1 MAPTSGNPDDETGSG
16 APDQTPPTGA
26 EDTGHDQRPAAR
38 DGARAGT
45 SGPHGT
51 PPDVPTMPQAHVSE
65 VTARSIS
72 GGLAL
77 LLGLAGLIV
86 GIALLAVAA
95 GSDSGSTQGV
105 LVPVGIVVIIAA
117 VVAMRGLNMVAP
129 GEARVV
135 QLFGRYRGTIRT
147 DGLRW
152 VNPLTTRRRVST
164 RVRNNE
170 TPVLKVNDAYGNPIE
185 LAAVVVWK
193 VRDTAQA
200 TFEVDDFLEF
210 VATQTEAAVR
220 HIAIEYPY
228 DAHEQGDLS
237 LRGNAEEITE
247 KLVVELSARVR
258 AAGVQVVE
266 SRFTHLAYAPEI
278 ASAMLQRQQA
288 GAVVAARRE
297 IVDGAVGMVEAAL
310 RRLRRLRQEDIV
322 TLDEE
327 RQAAMVSNLL
337 VVLCGDRAAQP
348 IVNTGTLYQ

>member
-1 MAPTSGNPDDETGSG
+1 MSDTISTDDST
-16 APDQTPPTGA
+16 DQADIPPLP
-26 EDTGHDQRPAAR
+26 EPRVRERPAR
-38 DGARAGT
+38 N
-45 SGPHGT
+45 
-51 PPDVPTMPQAHVSE
+51 V
-65 VTARSIS
+65 S

-77 LLGLAGLIV
+77 LGGLAGLV
-86 GIALLAVAA
+86 GGVGLILAGAAVAA
-95 GSDSGSTQGV
+95 EHKGAWSTLLIV
-105 LVPVGIVVIIAA
+105 SGIVVILAA
-117 VVAMRGLNMVAP
+117 ILTMCGLNTIAP

-152 VNPLTTRRRVST
+152 VNPLTSREKIST
-164 RVRNNE
+164 RVRNHE
-170 TPVLKVNDAYGNPIE
+170 TAVLKVNDAYGNPIE

-193 VRDTAQA
+193 VEDTAQA
-200 TFEVDDFLEF
+200 MFEVDDFLEF

-228 DAHEQGDLS
+228 DAHEEDALS

-247 KLVVELSARVR
+247 KLAIELHARVE
-258 AAGVQVVE
+258 AAGVRIIE

-288 GAVVAARRE
+288 GAVVAARRQ

-310 RRLRRLRQEDIV
+310 ARITEEEIV

-327 RQAAMVSNLL
+327 RKAAMVSNLM
-337 VVLCGDRAAQP
+337 VVLCGDRSPQP
-348 IVNTGTLYQ
+348 VLNTGTLYQ

>member
-1 MAPTSGNPDDETGSG
+1 MPAQPAHDTATAAPHHLAQDS
-16 APDQTPPTGA
+16 AP
-26 EDTGHDQRPAAR
+26 E
-38 DGARAGT
+38 
-45 SGPHGT
+45 
-51 PPDVPTMPQAHVSE
+51 MPQPRVREFPAH
-65 VTARSIS
+65 SIG

-77 LLGLAGLIV
+77 LLGLLGLLVAAALLVGGVNTSGTGAKAALIV
-86 GIALLAVAA
+86 VALLVGIGALLA
-95 GSDSGSTQGV
+95 
-105 LVPVGIVVIIAA
+105 
-117 VVAMRGLNMVAP
+117 MCGLNTVAP

-135 QLFGRYRGTIRT
+135 QLFGRYRGTIRE

-152 VNPLTTRRRVST
+152 VNPFTSRTKIST
-164 RVRNNE
+164 RVRNHE
-170 TPVLKVNDAYGNPIE
+170 TAVLKVNDAYGNPIE

-210 VATQTEAAVR
+210 VSTQTEAAVR

-228 DAHEQGDLS
+228 DAHDEDGLS

-247 KLVVELSARVR
+247 KLAAELHARVE
-258 AAGVQVVE
+258 AAGVQIVE

-310 RRLRRLRQEDIV
+310 ARISEQGIV
-322 TLDEE
+322 ELDEE
-327 RQAAMVSNLL
+327 RKAAMVSNLM
-337 VVLCGDRAAQP
+337 VVLCGDRAPQP
-348 IVNTGTLYQ
+348 VLNTGTLYQ

>member
-1 MAPTSGNPDDETGSG
+1 
-16 APDQTPPTGA
+16 
-26 EDTGHDQRPAAR
+26 
-38 DGARAGT
+38 
-45 SGPHGT
+45 
-51 PPDVPTMPQAHVSE
+51 
-65 VTARSIS
+65 
-72 GGLAL
+72 
-77 LLGLAGLIV
+77 
-86 GIALLAVAA
+86 VAA
-95 GSDSGSTQGV
+95 SSDSGTVKGA
-105 LVPVGIVVIIAA
+105 LVPAGIAVIIAA
-117 VVAMRGLNMVAP
+117 FVGMRGLNMVAP

-200 TFEVDDFLEF
+200 TFEVDNFLEF

-228 DAHEQGDLS
+228 DAHEEGDLS
-237 LRGNAEEITE
+237 LRGNAEVITE

-310 RRLRRLRQEDIV
+310 RRLRQEDIV
-322 TLDEE
+322 TLDED